1 MKNTNSLED
10 FIKTYVTNKILSE
23 SKESYASWLKKN
35 CVNSKAIYEK
45 DLIGAETAYEKSKS
59 EYGDRAERLASIGL
73 SSGGYSDYLNGKAYE
88 EMQKSKESAKDRY
101 LENERQNAAGYDKYS
116 KAYDESRYAAIK
128 DYATMITDMNEKQ
141 SSLYTG
147 VIKDVS
153 AAGITD
159 YDTAFIYAKNAGLDD
174 EYAASAAKTATE
186 EAKRERNSMIMETVI
201 TKNMTESQA
210 RQYALSLGL
219 SSDESE
225 KIAVYA
231 RNINDL
237 IYSSD
242 FGGGS
247 GSILD
252 DFKNQVK

>member
-1 MKNTNSLED
+1 MENVKSLED

-35 CVNSKAIYEK
+35 GVNSEAIYEK
-45 DLIGAETAYEKSKS
+45 DLANAETEYAKSKS
-59 EYGDRAERLASIGL
+59 EYGSRAEKLSSIGL

-88 EMQKSKESAKDRY
+88 QMQKSKESAKERY
-101 LENERQNAAGYDKYS
+101 LNNERENAKGYDNYS
-116 KAYDESRYAAIK
+116 KAYDESRYSAMK
-128 DYATMITDMNEKQ
+128 DYVTTLTDMNEKQ
-141 SSLYTG
+141 SSLYTS

-153 AAGITD
+153 VAGITD
-159 YDTAFIYAKNAGLDD
+159 YDTALIYAKNAGLDE

-186 EAKRERNSMIMETVI
+186 EAKRERNSRIMETVI
-201 TKNMTESQA
+201 SRNMTESQA

-219 SSDESE
+219 NSDEAE
-225 KIAVYA
+225 KIAIYA

-242 FGGGS
+242 FGS

-252 DFKNQVK
+252 DFKDQVK